1 MQELCQKQ
9 VKFGLE
15 NDFRIELRPPRLR
28 YYEKAILSGMK
39 LVIEIEGQ
47 PDEAHEKAL
56 LFIFYQQQLLL
67 IKEGESYRVPCFADQ
82 QFWQQQV
89 HATNQQFWQHLPLE
103 TIHLGSL
110 ESIPCKTASLDQHFA
125 AKGLAQDAPSAS
137 PAVVQASPSA
147 IPGPQMPPSPESL
160 APDGCA
166 FFTLRDT
173 FSLLSRDLQETAM
186 HAVQIARWDRE
197 HRFCGS
203 CGSKTVSSQKDR
215 SKLCPACGA
224 MYYPHI
230 SPAIIV
236 AIRKEDKLLL
246 LKNKKFPGK
255 MYSVLAG
262 FVEAGESL
270 EDCLIREVYEEAG
283 IQVKNI
289 RYHSSQSWPFPDSLM
304 VGFSAE
310 WAGGELRP
318 DDDEIADARWFS
330 LEELPEI
337 PRPISISR
345 HLIDAWI
352 AEQKARS

>member
-1 MQELCQKQ
+1 MEPR
-9 VKFGLE
+9 
-15 NDFRIELRPPRLR
+15 NPPRLR
-28 YYEKAILSGMK
+28 YWEKAILSGMK
-39 LVIEIEGQ
+39 LVIEIESQ
-47 PDEAHEKAL
+47 PNEAQEDAL

-67 IKEGESYRVPCFADQ
+67 IKEGESYRLPCFADQ
-82 QFWQQQV
+82 QFWQ
-89 HATNQQFWQHLPLE
+89 HLALE
-103 TIHLGSL
+103 TIHLGRL
-110 ESIPCKTASLDQHFA
+110 EGVPCKAASLDQHVA
-125 AKGLAQDAPSAS
+125 AKRLAPEA
-137 PAVVQASPSA
+137 PSA
-147 IPGPQMPPSPESL
+147 IPDPHTPPSPESL

-173 FSLLSRDLQETAM
+173 FSILSRDLQETAM

-197 HRFCGS
+197 HRYCGS
-203 CGSKTVSSQKDR
+203 CGSKTTSSQKDR

-236 AIRKEDKLLL
+236 AIRKDDKLLL

-330 LEELPEI
+330 LEDLPDI